1 MAMLFKANE
10 SKNYKKIIFCIVS
23 VSDLESRKYLSA
35 VLLLLLLM
43 MLSPARCSEL
53 LFLLL
58 LFLYHDTKAE
68 DYSGGGEDDCVNGN
82 LTGFRV
88 IGSNLITNAEP
99 IVDEEGRTL
108 MKINWVS
115 IVEPPEAVVC
125 IKTFTLFYGR
135 RNMTKNKEYERL
147 NCVPVPKSDKSDL
160 FQCFRS
166 VSRTPSED
174 RNIDPIVVDICGD
187 DEREVFMKV
196 RLIDQIVGDNEDE
209 QGQRIPQISVK
220 LDNLPSC
227 SHHDEEQPS
236 DSISTTIYIYIA
248 VFIGGAIAASVLL
261 FSIFCLRRYFM
272 KKKEKKQ
279 AE

>member
-1 MAMLFKANE
+1 
-10 SKNYKKIIFCIVS
+10 
-23 VSDLESRKYLSA
+23 
-35 VLLLLLLM
+35 M
-43 MLSPARCSEL
+43 MLSPARCLCCEL
-53 LFLLL
+53 FFLSLL
-58 LFLYHDTKAE
+58 ILYHDTEAE
-68 DYSGGGEDDCVNGN
+68 DYSGAGRGEYDCLNGN

-196 RLIDQIVGDNEDE
+196 RLIDPIVGDNEDE

-227 SHHDEEQPS
+227 SHRDEEQQS
-236 DSISTTIYIYIA
+236 DSITTTIYIA
-248 VFIGGAIAASVLL
+248 VFIGGAMAASVFL
-261 FSIFCLRRYFM
+261 FLIFCLRRYFLR
-272 KKKEKKQ
+272 KKEKKEKEKKQ
-279 AE
+279 AEKGTEDDTEKL